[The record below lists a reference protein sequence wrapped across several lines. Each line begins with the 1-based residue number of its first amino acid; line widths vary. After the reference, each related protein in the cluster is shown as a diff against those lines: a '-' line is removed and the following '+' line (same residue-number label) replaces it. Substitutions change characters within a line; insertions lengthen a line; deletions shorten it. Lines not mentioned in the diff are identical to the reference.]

1 MRSLLVGFALLALS
15 MVLLTNVEAGG
26 GAKKDVVL
34 KGKITCAKC
43 DLGTE
48 SSCATV
54 IVTKMNGKDV
64 TVYFDAPSHK
74 KHHGAICSDPKD
86 GTVTGTLKSE
96 GDKKIVSVKD
106 VKFD

>member
-1 MRSLLVGFALLALS
+1 MRALLAGFALLALTLS
-15 MVLLTNVEAGG
+15 LLTNAQAG

-48 SSCATV
+48 SACATV
-54 IVTKMNGKDV
+54 IVTKIDKKDV

-74 KHHGAICSDPKD
+74 KHHGAICNDPKS
-86 GTVTGTLKSE
+86 GTVTGTVKSE
-96 GDKKIVSVKD
+96 GDKKVISV
-106 VKFD
+106 

>member
-1 MRSLLVGFALLALS
+1 MRSLLLGFALLALS
-15 MVLLTNVEAGG
+15 VTLLTNVQAG

-48 SSCATV
+48 SACATV
-54 IVTKMNGKDV
+54 IVTKMNNKDV

-74 KHHGAICSDPKD
+74 KHHGAICKDPKN
-86 GTVTGTLKSE
+86 GTVTGTVKTE
-96 GDKKIVSVKD
+96 GEKKVISVKE
-106 VKFD
+106 